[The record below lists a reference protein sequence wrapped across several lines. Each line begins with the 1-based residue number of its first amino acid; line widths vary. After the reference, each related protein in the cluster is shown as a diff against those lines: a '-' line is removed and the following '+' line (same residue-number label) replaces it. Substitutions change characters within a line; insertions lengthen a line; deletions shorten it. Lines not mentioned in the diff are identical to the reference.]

1 MKAGKP
7 GLVEVQSVSK
17 SFGHVHALHSVN
29 LTVRPGTFHA
39 VIGENGAGKST
50 LAKCMLGFYSLN
62 AGEVRVDERRITNP
76 TEARSLGIGMVFQQF
91 TLVPSMTV
99 AENLLLARKDLPAF
113 IHWREE
119 HARLRKFLETA
130 PFSIDLQS
138 RIAHLS
144 AGQKQK
150 VEILKQLYLDARI
163 LILDE
168 PTSVLTPSES
178 DEVMG
183 VLSRMVRR
191 GDLSIILI
199 THKLREVMD
208 YADDVTVLR
217 GGRVVTSQ
225 PVSESNEAML
235 AELMMGESRLPEL
248 VNKRNAQSSAIALEV
263 KELTVR
269 GDNGLVAVNQVSLTV
284 RSGEILGVAGV
295 SGNGQRELVQA
306 IAGQRT
312 IESGEIRAFDKPFHP
327 TRRGIL
333 TAGLFTLPEE
343 ALENATVPSMTVAE
357 NLALRSFDQ
366 PPLSKARWFLNRA
379 AIKDAALAV
388 IQRFSIRPA
397 FPGIP
402 IRNLSGGNVQR
413 AVLGRDLIGGE
424 ARILVVANPCH
435 GLDFVATAFVH
446 NHLVELRNNG
456 GALLLV
462 SEDLDELEQLA
473 DRIVV
478 MSNGVIAH
486 ETQSSE
492 LDRGEVGRHIGG
504 HVAASASR
512 ST

>member
-1 MKAGKP
+1 MSVGKP
-7 GLVEVQSVSK
+7 GLVEVRSVSK
-17 SFGHVHALHSVN
+17 SFGHVHALDSVN

-50 LAKCMLGFYSLN
+50 LAKCMLGFYPLN
-62 AGEVRVDERRITNP
+62 AGEVRVHERRITNP
-76 TEARSLGIGMVFQQF
+76 AEARSSAVGMVFQQF
-91 TLVPSMTV
+91 TLIPSMTV
-99 AENLLLARKDLPAF
+99 AENLLLARKDLPAL

-119 HARLRKFLETA
+119 HARLQKFLETA

-150 VEILKQLYLDARI
+150 VEILKQLYLDTKI

-168 PTSVLTPSES
+168 PTSVLTPDES

-183 VLSRMVRR
+183 VLSRMVQR
-191 GDLSIILI
+191 GNLSVVLI
-199 THKLREVMD
+199 THRLREVMD
-208 YADDVTVLR
+208 YADEVTVLR
-217 GGRVVTSQ
+217 GGRLVTSLS
-225 PVSESNEAML
+225 VTESNAFEL
-235 AELMMGESRLPEL
+235 ADLMMGESRLPEPL
-248 VNKRNAQSSAIALEV
+248 NKRDIPSNELALDI

-312 IESGEIRAFDKPFHP
+312 IETGEIRAFDKPFHP

-357 NLALRSFDQ
+357 NLALRTFDR
-366 PPLSKARWFLNRA
+366 PPLSKARWLLSRS
-379 AIKDAALAV
+379 AIRDAALAV
-388 IQRFSIRPA
+388 IRSFSIRPP

-413 AVLGRDLIGGE
+413 AVLGRDLMGGE

-435 GLDFVATAFVH
+435 GLDLVATAFVH

-456 GALLLV
+456 GAVLLV
-462 SEDLDELEQLA
+462 SEDLDELEQVA

-478 MSNGVIAH
+478 MSSGVIAH

-492 LDRGEVGRHIGG
+492 LDRAVVGRHIGG
-504 HVAASASR
+504 H
-512 ST
+512 